1 MPGAFIFRNV
11 RDDGSI
17 TINCVVSGD
26 LAGWIRKL
34 IYHLFNGIQY
44 RRVNND
50 CVDCHT
56 DRPFVEVAGWVKL
69 NMDSSM

>member
-17 TINCVVSGD
+17 TINCVMSGD

-34 IYHLFNGIQY
+34 IYHLFYGVQY

-50 CVDCHT
+50 GIDCYT
-56 DRPFVEVAGWVKL
+56 DRPFVEVAGWVEL